1 MALFLNGSDVSFI
14 DGVSV
19 GKPNVNKSGGK
30 NIPLYNSAGRTTLK
44 VATPVM
50 MTWGASAQEFE
61 AGKKT
66 YSMSLQFPS
75 PEYMTSE
82 VADFL
87 ENVKKLEKLVL
98 DKAFENSKTWFG
110 KQQSPEI
117 IKAFFNPLLYY
128 SKDKATGEPDYTKQP
143 TLRLKIPFYDGEFK
157 TEIYNAAHE
166 LLFPLPDQ
174 ESNPDIMDVV
184 PKGSDVDTLL
194 QASVWMAGGKFGI
207 TLKPIEIRVVR
218 SKQKLER
225 GVCHL
230 PTLNT
235 LTLPKHDPTL
245 KDENPVAEPAPPTI
259 DSDSEDDPEAEY
271 TAPTSEPSTSADAPE
286 VPVKGK
292 RKVVK
297 KP

>member
-1 MALFLNGSDVSFI
+1 MALFLNGSDASFI

-44 VATPVM
+44 IATPVM
-50 MTWGASAQEFE
+50 MTWGAASQEFE

-75 PEYMTSE
+75 PEYMTPDI
-82 VADFL
+82 ADFL

-143 TLRLKIPFYDGEFK
+143 SLRLKIPFFDGEFK
-157 TEIYNAAHE
+157 TEIYNANHE
-166 LLFPLPDQ
+166 LIFPSGDA
-174 ESNPDIMDVV
+174 DITEVV

-207 TLKPIEIRVVR
+207 TLKPIEVRVVR

-230 PTLNT
+230 KPLNT
-235 LTLPKHDPTL
+235 LTLPKQDPTL
-245 KDENPVAEPAPPTI
+245 EDERPEVAAAPPTI

-271 TAPTSEPSTSADAPE
+271 TAPPSETTTGAPE